1 MGDKNKNSR
10 NKINTSALKNSGI
23 PDPIAILTGK
33 PGSRITTSPQGI
45 SFPSKPEE
53 KTKENT
59 SSQTNKE
66 TSTAKIYK
74 EKYVPKEKKEKT
86 IETKDSSIIST
97 YEFSSEGIPIKVI
110 VQKKRG
116 EFVPIYE
123 LQYP

>member
-53 KTKENT
+53 KTKEN
-59 SSQTNKE
+59 NRE
-66 TSTAKIYK
+66 KIIFFIFIYRQQNNS
-74 EKYVPKEKKEKT
+74 
-86 IETKDSSIIST
+86 IEDHG
-97 YEFSSEGIPIKVI
+97 FLSEVH
-110 VQKKRG
+110 
-116 EFVPIYE
+116 
-123 LQYP
+123 L